1 MSSHV
6 SPVSPKGNVKG
17 PRSSAR
23 LVEVSGIDRADE
35 DVHVDRGQEDR
46 GEDVSLRKPEEP
58 EEAEVEEEAVEAQA
72 PRAARAPHVP
82 SQREIDEHDFTHC
95 PYRAWCEHCV
105 RGQAKDDAHRTV
117 TGVYADSSVVRV
129 SMDYCF
135 LTEDVKGKETEHKE
149 EVKANV
155 SMTVLVMSETLC
167 RSIWAYAV
175 RSKGATEAWMVE
187 QIVEDLETIG
197 LSNERIIL
205 KADQESSITDV
216 HQAVA
221 KLRKGQGSAIEQS
234 RVGDSNSNGR
244 IERAI
249 QDLKG
254 LIRTLRSALE
264 AKIGSKIQL
273 SDPIV
278 PWIVRHAAHIINVSR
293 VREDGRTAWQKMK
306 GRRSNTKMLPFGE
319 VVLFKIPKTQK
330 RIGSFE
336 DRWEEGC
343 WIGVVPRSGEHL
355 VAATAGVYKVSTI
368 MRRPADKRWSS
379 ELIRGIV
386 GSPEEPVPGSGSRKL
401 QAYAKKATEEAP
413 GSVAYAPAPEV
424 EEPEPRAA
432 KVTQK
437 DVEEHG
443 GSDRC
448 PGCTAIKNGKYR
460 AKHTT
465 ECRRRFER
473 LLQQDDKARLR
484 FERATERRLQGITK
498 KAMEMQEEIEAK
510 EAEALSKA
518 ASTTSVATQTNA
530 PTPGSGFGPTDQ
542 QRARGVDEQN
552 ERTLQ
557 EGIEVSMAPPK
568 KARRREEPRQQLT
581 TAKE

>member
-1 MSSHV
+1 
-6 SPVSPKGNVKG
+6 
-17 PRSSAR
+17 
-23 LVEVSGIDRADE
+23 
-35 DVHVDRGQEDR
+35 
-46 GEDVSLRKPEEP
+46 
-58 EEAEVEEEAVEAQA
+58 
-72 PRAARAPHVP
+72 
-82 SQREIDEHDFTHC
+82 
-95 PYRAWCEHCV
+95 
-105 RGQAKDDAHRTV
+105 
-117 TGVYADSSVVRV
+117 
-129 SMDYCF
+129 
-135 LTEDVKGKETEHKE
+135 
-149 EVKANV
+149 
-155 SMTVLVMSETLC
+155 
-167 RSIWAYAV
+167 
-175 RSKGATEAWMVE
+175 
-187 QIVEDLETIG
+187 
-197 LSNERIIL
+197 
-205 KADQESSITDV
+205 
-216 HQAVA
+216 
-221 KLRKGQGSAIEQS
+221 
-234 RVGDSNSNGR
+234 
-244 IERAI
+244 
-249 QDLKG
+249 
-254 LIRTLRSALE
+254 
-264 AKIGSKIQL
+264 
-273 SDPIV
+273 
-278 PWIVRHAAHIINVSR
+278 
-293 VREDGRTAWQKMK
+293 MK

-355 VAATAGVYKVSTI
+355 VAATTGVYKVSTI

-379 ELIRGIV
+379 ELIRCIL

-448 PGCTAIKNGKYR
+448 PGCTAIKNCKYR

-473 LLQQDDKARLR
+473 LLQQDDRARLR

-518 ASTTSVATQTNA
+518 ASTTSAATRTNA
-530 PTPGSGFGPTDQ
+530 PTPGSGSGLTDK
-542 QRARGVDEQN
+542 QRVRGVDEQN
-552 ERTLQ
+552 ESMIQ
-557 EGIEVSMAPPK
+557 EGIKASLAAPEENK
-568 KARRREEPRQQLT
+568 KKR
-581 TAKE
+581 